1 MVKCPIILYLFFTCS
16 ICYCQTDTIFIT
28 DDMPVLKIK
37 ANEPFILKFLA
48 CHSCGYNWSLDK
60 IDTSVVKLID
70 VTSMH
75 ASGRNDIKGG
85 SIYEFWKMKVIASGS
100 YVLEFVYKRT
110 WLKDSGKITY
120 VELYVN

>member
-1 MVKCPIILYLFFTCS
+1 MIKCPALFLLFFACLIS
-16 ICYCQTDTIFIT
+16 YCQTDTIFIT
-28 DDMPVLKIK
+28 DDMPALKVK
-37 ANEPFILKFLA
+37 TDEPFILKFLA
-48 CHSCGYNWSLDK
+48 CHSCGFKWSLVK
-60 IDTSVVKLID
+60 VDTSNVKLID